1 MWFAGVLALALFTTA
16 CSVGTNVTAEVDAA
30 VAATADPINA
40 EEVVAAV
47 AATVEAINA
56 EEAATPESTA
66 ACPFGFRDAPVGVQP
81 DDLSCVD
88 LGGFNLA
95 GADFKGD
102 DLSGSYMSGADLSN
116 ANLRSADLSGADLS
130 NADLRNADLGDAGLI
145 GPVTWSDTTC
155 PDRSNSDDNGGSC
168 SP

>member
-1 MWFAGVLALALFTTA
+1 MNSRCRLRSGFRLWFGRGARSGVVYDSMFWWHH
-16 CSVGTNVTAEVDAA
+16 VTAEVDAA

-88 LGGFNLA
+88 LGGANLA
-95 GADFKGD
+95 GADLKGD

-116 ANLRSADLSGADLS
+116 ADLS
-130 NADLRNADLGDAGLI
+130 RRQ
-145 GPVTWSDTTC
+145 PERRQ
-155 PDRSNSDDNGGSC
+155 PDRRRPC
-168 SP
+168 RTPT

>member
-1 MWFAGVLALALFTTA
+1 MNCVVNSRCRLRSGFRLCLAGVLALALFTTA
-16 CSVGTNVTAEVDAA
+16 CSGGTDVTAEVDAA

-88 LGGFNLA
+88 LGG
-95 GADFKGD
+95 
-102 DLSGSYMSGADLSN
+102 
-116 ANLRSADLSGADLS
+116 ANLSGA
-130 NADLRNADLGDAGLI
+130 NLI
-145 GPVTWSDTTC
+145 RRQPGP
-155 PDRSNSDDNGGSC
+155 PDDSTC
-168 SP
+168 SPPT